1 MKNTKYLSPLLKKM
15 CGIMLFAALFALSAA
30 VATAEGGKDYT
41 ALAKEKSFESIFP
54 RASQSYYFAGLEE
67 AYDFINTAKARFTL
81 STGKERGKGLSA
93 KLGGPPVTGQ
103 KPVTV
108 TYFFEAFDW
117 NKKDFSID
125 LTKINQPLEKVLKD
139 ATGALLVF
147 MVFYGDR
154 AVSLP
159 TYYVS
164 RGWQFSNNSQYDS
177 FNYNNKKYDA
187 TYPVGWSIEKAFSY
201 LKKEIN

>member
-1 MKNTKYLSPLLKKM
+1 MRNTKYLSPLLKKT

-30 VATAEGGKDYT
+30 GAMAEGGKDYT

-54 RASQSYYFAGLEE
+54 RASQSYYFASLEE

-81 STGKERGKGLSA
+81 STGKQRGKGLSA
-93 KLGGPPVTGQ
+93 KLSGSPVTGQ

-108 TYFFEAFDW
+108 CYFFEAYDW

-125 LTKINQPLEKVLKD
+125 LSKINQPLEKVLKD
-139 ATGALLVF
+139 ATGALLTF

-164 RGWQFSNNSQYDS
+164 SGWQYNSSTQPDS
-177 FNYNNKKYDA
+177 FHYNSKKYDA